1 MKFLPFLFLMVI
13 NASIVT
19 AQLGFDVA
27 AKGQFNSTWL
37 INKNTYNAGAEQD
50 YAPSWGSNYGMGFGL
65 RMGFFGLGMELN
77 WGNHNAE
84 FAGTYLTQSYTSK
97 ITLKT
102 FQVPLLMRF
111 QNEGGAYVELGAQF
125 NNIKSAMYTYD
136 GIINSSKDCSADFAK
151 SYTTA
156 LIGFGINKKIVK
168 SIPLGIIFGLRL
180 QYGIKDAQGVDA
192 LGRSLSNTLL
202 YPEYNK
208 TRAAAAG
215 FTFGLVYTIDTK
227 EKESGY

>member
-1 MKFLPFLFLMVI
+1 MKTRLSLLFIGLFS
-13 NASIVT
+13 AFT
-19 AQLGFDVA
+19 HAQLGFDIA

-37 INKNTYNAGAEQD
+37 INKNTYNAGDEQD
-50 YAPSWGSNYGMGFGL
+50 YAASWGSNYGMGLGL
-65 RMGFFGLGMELN
+65 RMGVFGLGMELN
-77 WGNHNAE
+77 WGTHNAE

-97 ITLKT
+97 ISLNT
-102 FQVPLLMRF
+102 FQVPLFMRF

-125 NNIKSAMYTYD
+125 NNIRSATYSYD
-136 GIINSSKDCSADFAK
+136 GILNSTNDCSADFAK

-168 SIPLGIIFGLRL
+168 SLPLGIIFGLRL
-180 QYGIKDAQGVDA
+180 QYGIKDAKGVDA
-192 LGRSLSNTLL
+192 LGRSLSSSLF

-215 FTFGLVYTIDTK
+215 FTFGLMYTIDTK

>member
-1 MKFLPFLFLMVI
+1 MKTRLSLLFIGLFS
-13 NASIVT
+13 AFT
-19 AQLGFDVA
+19 YAQLGFDIA

-37 INKNTYNAGAEQD
+37 INKNTYNAGDEQD
-50 YAPSWGSNYGMGFGL
+50 YAPSWGSNFGMGFGL
-65 RMGFFGLGMELN
+65 RMGFLGLGMELN

-84 FAGTYLTQSYTSK
+84 FAGTYLTQNYTSK
-97 ITLKT
+97 ISLKT
-102 FQVPLLMRF
+102 FQVPMLMRF

-125 NNIKSAMYTYD
+125 NNIRSATYSYD
-136 GIINSSKDCSADFAK
+136 GILNSTNDCTADFAK

-168 SIPLGIIFGLRL
+168 SLPLGIIFGLRL
-180 QYGIKDAQGVDA
+180 QYGIKDAKGVDA
-192 LGRSLSNTLL
+192 LGRSLSSSLF

-215 FTFGLVYTIDTK
+215 FTFGLMYTIDTK